1 MGLSGKSLGF
11 EREQRS
17 GVTYIISSCMEKN
30 NEESYVWDVSRL
42 PVDVHF

>member
-1 MGLSGKSLGF
+1 MGVCAKSLSF
-11 EREQRS
+11 EREQRF

-30 NEESYVWDVSRL
+30 HEESYVWDVSRL